1 MPAQGF
7 PPPPPGSAP
16 GGSMPAISLTGSPK
30 APAWERASREKRGS
44 VSAADGPQCPDTRS
58 RPRYLAGLRPYRG
71 RDRHRRG
78 HASGHRPPAALGLR
92 QDEDERTAA
101 RRRLTRRNESREEAT
116 ALGPLV
122 SSAHRCRGV
131 VGRGAQAAS
140 VLDSLEG
147 WTVLTND
154 DGGLRI
160 EISRRAPHVPK

>member
-1 MPAQGF
+1 MTLLISGSGVERVFAGRVETPSDGVKNACSGGRTRSDPRTDGRHMPAQGF

-101 RRRLTRRNESREEAT
+101 RRRLTRRNENRE
-116 ALGPLV
+116 
-122 SSAHRCRGV
+122 
-131 VGRGAQAAS
+131 
-140 VLDSLEG
+140 
-147 WTVLTND
+147 
-154 DGGLRI
+154 
-160 EISRRAPHVPK
+160 